1 MSDFEMVNRRLLKT
15 SFDWDSSEA
24 VIIPERL
31 GQKKTKTIVIQI
43 YNAIEKDKEFIIK
56 I

>member
-1 MSDFEMVNRRLLKT
+1 MVNRRLLKT

-31 GQKKTKTIVIQI
+31 GQKKTKTIVIRMH
-43 YNAIEKDKEFIIK
+43 DIIK
-56 I
+56 KNQKFIAKI